1 MGPGWRCRVFTLLI
15 QPLVFMEDP
24 EDPGPRPYAWVIS
37 EGLSNI
43 PMVAATL
50 VQRPNYLNCSS
61 YGWCAYPFT
70 W

>member
-1 MGPGWRCRVFTLLI
+1 MFTLLI
-15 QPLVFMEDP
+15 QPLIFVEDP

-43 PMVAATL
+43 PMVGATL
-50 VQRPNYLNCSS
+50 VQRPNLFTSDSS
-61 YGWCAYPFT
+61 FGWSAYPYT

>member
-1 MGPGWRCRVFTLLI
+1 MI

-43 PMVAATL
+43 AMVAATL
-50 VQRPNYLNCSS
+50 VQRPNYLSDSS
-61 YGWCAYPFT
+61 FGWSAYPYT